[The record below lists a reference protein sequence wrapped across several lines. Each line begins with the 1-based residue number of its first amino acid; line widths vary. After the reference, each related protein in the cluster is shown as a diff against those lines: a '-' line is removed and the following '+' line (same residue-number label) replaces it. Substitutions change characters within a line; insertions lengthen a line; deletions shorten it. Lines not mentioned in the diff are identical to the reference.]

1 MTWAAPMLIVTWSF
15 PPGNSKAALAI
26 ALRKP
31 RQGPLD
37 FGDRRAVEDHGKL
50 LAAVAGDG
58 IALAQDPPQDT
69 AGAAQNLV
77 ARLVAVGVVEPL
89 ELVQVDHGQRE
100 DLSRAVEIGQAA
112 GDVGLEGPAVADQGQ
127 GVGTGFG
134 RMRLDQPDL
143 LAEPVFGL
151 VQAALHGL
159 VGIDQL
165 GDDVEDLGRFAELV
179 ALQFDVDF
187 LDAGIV
193 FAQFDRHAGGQ
204 FLQAA
209 QQFLGAANFLLVD
222 GVFLR
227 FHAPA
232 PQPPSARQA
241 GQRGRQG
248 KEDINRQD

>member
-1 MTWAAPMLIVTWSF
+1 M
-15 PPGNSKAALAI
+15 

-31 RQGPLD
+31 RQGAVDL
-37 FGDRRAVEDHGKL
+37 GDRGAVEDHGKFFT
-50 LAAVAGDG
+50 AVTGDG
-58 IALAQDPPQDT
+58 IALAQDPPQYA

-77 ARLVAVGVVEPL
+77 ACLVAIGIVEPL

-100 DLSRAVEIGQAA
+100 GLSRAVEIGQAA

-127 GVGTGFG
+127 GVGAGFG
-134 RMRLDQPDL
+134 RMRLDQADL

-151 VQAALHGL
+151 IQPALHGL

-165 GDDVEDLGRFAELV
+165 GHDIEDLGRFVQHV

-187 LDAGIV
+187 LDARIV
-193 FAQFDRHAGGQ
+193 LTQFDGYVGGH
-204 FLQAA
+204 FLQAG

-222 GVFLR
+222 GGFLR
-227 FHAPA
+227 FRAPA
-232 PQPPSARQA
+232 PQPPSTGQA

-248 KEDINRQD
+248 NEDINRQDREHRD